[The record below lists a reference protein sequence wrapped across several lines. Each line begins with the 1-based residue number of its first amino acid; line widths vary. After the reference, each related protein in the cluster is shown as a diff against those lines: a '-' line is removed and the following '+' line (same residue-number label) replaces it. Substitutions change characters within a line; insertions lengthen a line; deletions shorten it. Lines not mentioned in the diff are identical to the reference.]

1 MVAEC
6 LGRLCVIHPSTL
18 FPLIKQ
24 QIRSDSAAVRCT
36 VVTSVKFMISE
47 EKTTFDAE
55 LQANIGEKIELLV
68 FWT

>member
-6 LGRLCVIHPSTL
+6 LGRLCVIHPSAL

-24 QIRSDSAAVRCT
+24 HIRSDSAAVRCT

-55 LQANIGEKIELLV
+55 LQANIGEEIELLV
-68 FWT
+68 F